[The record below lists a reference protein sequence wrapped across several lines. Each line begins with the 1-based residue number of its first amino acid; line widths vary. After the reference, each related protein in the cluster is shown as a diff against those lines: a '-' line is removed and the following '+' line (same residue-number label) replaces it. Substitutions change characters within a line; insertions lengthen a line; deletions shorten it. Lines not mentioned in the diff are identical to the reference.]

1 MQQDDIA
8 KQLESLG
15 NPTRLAVYEQLV
27 QAGKN
32 GLKVGEINEIID
44 IPPSTLSH
52 HLACLVNS
60 GLATRERFGRSLVC
74 KADTETMDALFMYL
88 ANHCCGDDSKIWG

>member
-1 MQQDDIA
+1 MQQDNIA
-8 KQLESLG
+8 GQLEALG

-32 GLKVGEINEIID
+32 GLKVGEINKIINV
-44 IPPSTLSH
+44 PPSTLSH
-52 HLACLVNS
+52 HLACLVHS
-60 GLATRERFGRSLVC
+60 GLATQERFGRSLVC
-74 KADTETMDALFMYL
+74 RSDTETMDALFMYL